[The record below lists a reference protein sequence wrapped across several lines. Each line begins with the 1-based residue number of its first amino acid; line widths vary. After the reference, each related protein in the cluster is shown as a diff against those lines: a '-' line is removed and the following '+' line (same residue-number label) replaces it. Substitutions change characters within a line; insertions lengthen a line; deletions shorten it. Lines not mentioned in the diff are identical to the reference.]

1 MEILYPQWF
10 EVSNKKY
17 CKMIDSECRIINLP
31 KISDPRGN
39 LSIIEQIKQI
49 PFEIKRVH
57 WIYDVPG
64 GVDRGGHAYKET
76 EEFIVAL
83 SGSFDVVVDD
93 GNNRKTYPLNR
104 SYFGLYVPKG
114 MWRTMTNFST
124 NSLALVL
131 SSTVY
136 DEHDYVSDYE
146 EYKAWRKD
154 ESKIP
159 TKSDAKTS
167 VKVNNPMPSRI
178 ISGVKGV
185 FDCSLCE
192 LNKMH
197 DKEGN
202 LTFMYENV
210 HVPFPI
216 NRVFYSYDIPGGEDR
231 GAHAHKH
238 CHQFI
243 IAASG
248 SFEVA
253 LDDGINKR
261 TVLLNRPFWGLHVP
275 PGIWASEQGFSSGS
289 ICLVLASEGYSE
301 DDYIRNYD
309 DYLEFIKT
317 QNNG

>member
-1 MEILYPQWF
+1 MTTMQ
-10 EVSNKKY
+10 K
-17 CKMIDSECRIINLP
+17 IDNAKIIRLP
-31 KISDPRGN
+31 KIEDPRGN
-39 LSIIEQIKQI
+39 LSIIEQLKQI
-49 PFEIKRVH
+49 PFEIKRTY

-64 GVDRGGHAYKET
+64 GKDRGGHAYKEN

-83 SGSFDVVVDD
+83 SGSFDVVLHD
-93 GNNRKTYPLNR
+93 GVKEQKFQLNR

-131 SSTVY
+131 SSTEY
-136 DEHDYVSDYE
+136 NPNDYIMDFDEF
-146 EYKAWRKD
+146 KIWRKD
-154 ESKIP
+154 TTIQTLSSDTQTSFKERVGKTIFHANDG
-159 TKSDAKTS
+159 KS
-167 VKVNNPMPSRI
+167 VY
-178 ISGVKGV
+178 
-185 FDCSLCE
+185 DCSLYE

-197 DKEGN
+197 DPEGN
-202 LTFMYENV
+202 LTYMYENV

-231 GAHAHKH
+231 GAHAHKE

-248 SFEVA
+248 SFEVV

-289 ICLVLASEGYSE
+289 ICLVLASHGYSE
-301 DDYIRNYD
+301 EDYIRNYE
-309 DYLEFIKT
+309 DYLKYVSEK
-317 QNNG
+317 

>member
-1 MEILYPQWF
+1 MATATDA
-10 EVSNKKY
+10 KKL
-17 CKMIDSECRIINLP
+17 DLP
-31 KISDPRGN
+31 KIEDPRGN
-39 LSIIEQIKQI
+39 LSIIEQMKQI
-49 PFEIKRVH
+49 PFVIKRVH

-64 GVDRGGHAYKET
+64 GIDRGGHAFKET
-76 EEFIVAL
+76 EEFVVAL
-83 SGSFDVVVDD
+83 SGSFDVVIDNGD
-93 GNNRKTYPLNR
+93 AKKTYSLNR
-104 SYFGLYVPKG
+104 SYFGLFVPKG

-131 SSTVY
+131 SSTKY
-136 DEHDYVSDYE
+136 DENDYVSDYE
-146 EYKAWRKD
+146 EYLAWRKD
-154 ESKIP
+154 NTKVP
-159 TKSDAKTS
+159 TKSDSKTS
-167 VKVNNPMPSRI
+167 VIVNAPL
-178 ISGVKGV
+178 VKQMMHEGGSV

-231 GAHAHKH
+231 GAHAHKK
-238 CHQFI
+238 CHQFL

-248 SFEVA
+248 SFEVV
-253 LDDGINKR
+253 LDDGTNKR

-309 DYLEFIKT
+309 DYLEYIKT
-317 QNNG
+317 RIYG